1 MIYLIIILFARSQAM
16 AARLPLV
23 LASSLSLVS
32 CASQTP
38 YARPLTKLPPAYRN
52 TAVVEAT
59 PPAAELTTD
68 RWWTAFG
75 DPLLDRLVQEA
86 LAGSLDVEAASAR
99 LQQAAAASR
108 VARSALLP
116 SGVIGGSAGV
126 QRQSLDEPIARIAS
140 AFPGYGRTSELY
152 GLNAAVSWEIDLFG
166 RLSAAR
172 LAARADEASAEAG
185 VAGARLTVAAEVATA
200 YIGARELQRRLEIA
214 RERTRTLAELDDLVR
229 LRVREGA
236 AAQLEAEQVQA
247 DLAATRARIPALEAA
262 LEATFNRIDVLAGR
276 APGHAEAE
284 LGEGRLPLAASVAVA
299 DGPAGL
305 LRRRPDIM
313 AAERRVAAADART
326 AQALADYYPRVNI
339 GALVGLLSTGGAGLL
354 TSDALQAAGSAGFSG
369 RLFDFGAARG
379 GVEAARGRTREAVAG
394 YRATVLRAV
403 AEVEDGLSTLGR
415 RGRQA
420 QELQASEAALTRA
433 RDLSRLAYQGGAVS
447 LIEALDA
454 ERRLLEVQDT
464 ATTARADAARAT
476 VALSRALGGGWQAS
490 DAVVVTRGPAGG
502 GLGPAAGG
510 LDPHQVLVGRWT
522 HAAHLSKDRTP

>member
-1 MIYLIIILFARSQAM
+1 MIYLITILSARSQAM
-16 AARLPLV
+16 VSRLPLV
-23 LASSLSLVS
+23 LASSLSLVA

-38 YARPLTKLPPAYRN
+38 YTRPLTELPSAYRN
-52 TAVVEAT
+52 TAVVEVAPRAVEPT
-59 PPAAELTTD
+59 DD
-68 RWWTAFG
+68 RWWTVFG
-75 DPLLDRLVQEA
+75 DPVLDGLVEEA
-86 LAGSLDVEAASAR
+86 LAGSLDVEVASAR
-99 LQQAAAASR
+99 LQQAAAGSR
-108 VARSALLP
+108 IARSALLP
-116 SGVIGGSAGV
+116 SATIGGSAAA
-126 QRQSLDEPIARIAS
+126 QRQSLDDPVARIAS
-140 AFPGYGRTSELY
+140 AFPGYERTSELY

-166 RLSAAR
+166 RLAAAR
-172 LAARADEASAEAG
+172 HAARADEAAAAAG

-214 RERTRTLAELDDLVR
+214 RERTRTLAELDELVR
-229 LRVREGA
+229 LRVQEGA

-276 APGHAEAE
+276 APGRAEAE
-284 LGEGRLPLAASVAVA
+284 LGEGRLPSAASVAVA

-339 GALVGLLSTGGAGLL
+339 GGLVGLLSTGGAGLF
-354 TSDALQAAGSAGFSG
+354 TGGALQAAGTAGFSG

-394 YRATVLRAV
+394 YRSTVLRAV

-415 RGRQA
+415 RSRQA
-420 QELQASEAALTRA
+420 QELQASEAALARA

-454 ERRLLEVQDT
+454 ERRLLEVQDAAVT
-464 ATTARADAARAT
+464 ANADAARAT
-476 VALSRALGGGWQAS
+476 VALHRALGGGW
-490 DAVVVTRGPAGG
+490 DAPDAIA
-502 GLGPAAGG
+502 AAG
-510 LDPHQVLVGRWT
+510 
-522 HAAHLSKDRTP
+522 S

>member
-1 MIYLIIILFARSQAM
+1 MIYLITILSARSQAVVSH
-16 AARLPLV
+16 LPLV
-23 LASSLSLVS
+23 LASSLSLVA

-38 YARPLTKLPPAYRN
+38 YARPPTELPSSYRN
-52 TAVVEAT
+52 TALVAAPRAVER
-59 PPAAELTTD
+59 TD
-68 RWWTAFG
+68 ERWWTGFD
-75 DPLLDRLVQEA
+75 DPVLDRLVDEA

-99 LQQAAAASR
+99 LQQAAAGSR
-108 VARSALLP
+108 IARSALLP
-116 SGVIGGSAGV
+116 SGVVGGSAGV
-126 QRQSLDEPIARIAS
+126 QRQSLNEPIARIAS
-140 AFPGYGRTSELY
+140 AFPGYERTSELY

-214 RERTRTLAELDDLVR
+214 RERTRTLGELDRLVR
-229 LRVREGA
+229 LRVQEGA
-236 AAQLEAEQVQA
+236 AAQLEAEQVAA

-276 APGHAEAE
+276 APGRAEAE
-284 LGEGRLPLAASVAVA
+284 LGEGRLPSAASVAIT
-299 DGPAGL
+299 DGPGGL
-305 LRRRPDIM
+305 IRRRPDIM

-339 GALVGLLSTGGAGLL
+339 GGLVGLLSTGGAGLF
-354 TSDALQAAGSAGFSG
+354 TGEALQAAGSAGFSG
-369 RLFDFGAARG
+369 RLFDFGATRG
-379 GVEAARGRTREAVAG
+379 GVEAARGRTREAVAD

-403 AEVEDGLSTLGR
+403 AEVEDGLSALGR
-415 RGRQA
+415 RSRQA
-420 QELQASEAALTRA
+420 QELQASEAALVRA
-433 RDLSRLAYQGGAVS
+433 RDLSRLAYQDGAVS

-490 DAVVVTRGPAGG
+490 DALAVTHGPARKGSAT
-502 GLGPAAGG
+502 AAGAHP
-510 LDPHQVLVGRWT
+510 DQVLVGRWT
-522 HAAHLSKDRTP
+522 YAGHRSKDRAP